1 MTVMSEPLVP
11 LSGSQRITAWCMA
24 GIVLLLCVTAIG
36 YRFLHPDLLT
46 PLHLPRED
54 TAPRAMAG
62 MDEDVV
68 ALMRQL
74 QANPGDMPALISLT
88 EHFMHTGDWASAE
101 RFARR
106 AASTAPDEIKPHY
119 LLSMAL
125 HALERNEEAAASL
138 ERALQLKEEAVLR
151 YSLGILYAYHLND
164 KQKGIAQFRR
174 GLADPAAPDWLKAD
188 LEKELTELEREQN

>member
-1 MTVMSEPLVP
+1 MSEPLVP
-11 LSGSQRITAWCMA
+11 LSGSQRTTVWCMA

-46 PLHLPRED
+46 PLPPPREEA
-54 TAPRAMAG
+54 APRAPMAG
-62 MDEDVV
+62 MNEGVV

-74 QANPGDMPALISLT
+74 QANPGDMPALVSLT
-88 EHFMHTGDWASAE
+88 EHFMHVGDWTSAE

-174 GLADPAAPDWLKAD
+174 GLADPGAPDWLKAD
-188 LEKELTELEREQN
+188 MEKELATLEQ